1 MADIKTPKMELVDT
15 LRAGELSPQ
24 EAVAKFESMPTALQK
39 NGRVYE
45 QKNTDQRRAQYQKA
59 RKIRAEI
66 RESRT
71 PFITEAFLPHFWL
84 AQGLVVVGGESGK
97 AKSTTCSNVLHG
109 FLEHNPYKTAIVI
122 SNEEATD
129 AVYERTACIALKY
142 DYTQFFQGKLR
153 PQQEAS
159 VQAYVMDIIIPRV
172 EVIEDG
178 TFDMAYLEDVQSVL
192 DSAAIAR
199 VGIVLID
206 YLQIITQSREN
217 PSWESFQVSKQLGL
231 FLKEFGKSNGVPV
244 VCFAQLHSSTRGPTM
259 AERVQNDKTFYNHGF
274 ACIEVVPDFET
285 LSTTFKIH
293 KDRFFGHTGREVVCK
308 FDGGRYVFVG
318 EESL

>member
-1 MADIKTPKMELVDT
+1 MNDIKTPKMELVDT
-15 LRAGELSPQ
+15 LRSGELTPK
-24 EAVAKFESMPTALQK
+24 EAVAKFESMPQALQK
-39 NGRVYE
+39 NGRVYA
-45 QKNTDQRRAQYQKA
+45 QKNSEERRAQYLKA
-59 RKIRAEI
+59 RKVRAEI

-159 VQAYVMDIIIPRV
+159 VTAYVHDVIIPRV
-172 EVIEDG
+172 EVVEDG
-178 TFDMAYLEDVQSVL
+178 KFDMSYLEDVQSVL
-192 DSAAIAR
+192 DSAAITR

-217 PSWESFQVSKQLGL
+217 PNWESFQVSKALGL

-274 ACIEVVPDFET
+274 ACIEVIPDFDT

-293 KDRFFGHTGREVVCK
+293 KDRFFGHTGKEVVCS
-308 FDGGRYVFVG
+308 FEGGRYVFNG
-318 EESL
+318 QDAL